1 MTRVAIIGT
10 EPCGLSMINTFK
22 NEEKSGKLP
31 KVICLERLEGWGG
44 LCNYNWKSKKNICKN
59 C

>member
-22 NEEKSGKLP
+22 NEEKK
-31 KVICLERLEGWGG
+31 
-44 LCNYNWKSKKNICKN
+44 WKIA
-59 C
+59 